1 MTDTHQGPD
10 FLRLVFTTS
19 LGTTKS
25 IEIDYD
31 SFREV
36 ASNGYYFDGS
46 SVPGYAVVNSS
57 DLLLKPTSS
66 LPLVQPWDPSVAVL
80 LCAVHE
86 VSGEPHPSDPRLI
99 LRRVL
104 GEASDEGYHLEVGS
118 ELEFFLVTR
127 EAANGI
133 APIDRGGYFD
143 VLPSDGGLDF
153 RRRVVRTLRRMG
165 IATTAHH
172 HEAAEGQH
180 EICLRHGPAVR
191 IPDSVMLSKLAIAEL
206 AHQEGMIATFMPK
219 PFVGC
224 NGSGMHLHQSLWD
237 IDVDKNLFATDDA
250 GALSDIAGHYV
261 AGLLT
266 HAGALAAIVAP
277 TINSYKRLTPGFEA
291 PTRIAWGP
299 RNRSTMIRV
308 PQFNGSSMKARIE
321 FRCPDP
327 SCNPHLAI
335 AAILA
340 AGLDGVRRSLEP
352 PSPTDEDLFESETEV
367 ASLPASLIHALG
379 ELNKDSTLRRALGD
393 RVVDT
398 IVDVR
403 TKEWSE
409 YLDATGDPGPS
420 HITGWEM
427 ERYLL
432 AS

>member
-1 MTDTHQGPD
+1 
-10 FLRLVFTTS
+10 
-19 LGTTKS
+19 
-25 IEIDYD
+25 
-31 SFREV
+31 
-36 ASNGYYFDGS
+36 
-46 SVPGYAVVNSS
+46 
-57 DLLLKPTSS
+57 
-66 LPLVQPWDPSVAVL
+66 VAVL

-99 LRRVL
+99 LKRVL

-127 EAANGI
+127 ETASGI
-133 APIDRGGYFD
+133 SPTDRGGYFD

-153 RRRVVRTLRRMG
+153 RRRVVRTLRKMG

-180 EICLRHGPAVR
+180 EICLRHGPAVQ
-191 IPDSVMLSKLAIAEL
+191 IPDSVMLAKLAIAEL

-237 IDVDKNLFATDDA
+237 IDVDKNLFATEDA
-250 GALSDIAGHYV
+250 GALSDMAGHYV
-261 AGLLT
+261 AGLLA

-335 AAILA
+335 
-340 AGLDGVRRSLEP
+340 EP
-352 PSPTDEDLFESETEV
+352 PSPTDEDLFESETDV
-367 ASLPASLIHALG
+367 ASLPGSLIHAVG

>member
-1 MTDTHQGPD
+1 MHDTRQGPD

-66 LPLVQPWDPSVAVL
+66 LPLVQPWDTSVALL

-99 LRRVL
+99 LHRVL
-104 GEASDEGYHLEVGS
+104 GEASNEGYHLEVGS

-127 EAANGI
+127 EAAGGI

-191 IPDSVMLSKLAIAEL
+191 IPDSVMLAKLAIAEL

-219 PFVGC
+219 PFVEC

-237 IDVDKNLFATDDA
+237 MDVSKNLFATDDA
-250 GALSDIAGHYV
+250 GTLSDMAGHYV

-308 PQFNGSSMKARIE
+308 PQFNGSNMKARIE

-335 AAILA
+335 AATLA
-340 AGLDGVRRSLEP
+340 AGLDGVKRSLEP

-379 ELNKDSTLRRALGD
+379 ELNRDSTIRRALGN
-393 RVVDT
+393 RVVDM
-398 IVDVR
+398 IVDIR

-409 YLDATGDPGPS
+409 YIDATGDPGTS
-420 HITGWEM
+420 QITGWEM
-427 ERYLL
+427 ERYLF